1 MNLDE
6 FRALKA
12 QEESQKTEET
22 QVAKEEV
29 KVEPTQTTET
39 TEIKTEETN
48 PNEIEIDGIGKVEIN
63 ELKNGYLRQSDY
75 TKKTQEISKLRK
87 EAEEAMKIA
96 EFVKSNP
103 QLAQSIGVEPINPF
117 MNKISELEEQ
127 LYDMKL
133 EKEIETLTNK
143 YPDFEVLEVLQ
154 VAHDK
159 GLTNLEDAYKIVK
172 SNKPVVQPSVNIDEI
187 REQIKNELLKEFGV
201 DENTKIKTV
210 ISNGANAQITNNA
223 PSISEAEAKVARFMN
238 LTPEEYIKWRDIE
251 SK

>member
-29 KVEPTQTTET
+29 KTEPIQTE
-39 TEIKTEETN
+39 EVIETN

-75 TKKTQEISKLRK
+75 TKKTQEVSKLRK

-103 QLAQSIGVEPINPF
+103 QLAQSIGVEPVNPF

-143 YPDFEVLEVLQ
+143 YSDFEVLEVLQ

-172 SNKPVVQPSVNIDEI
+172 SNKPVTQPSVNIDEI

-210 ISNGANAQITNNA
+210 ISSGANAQITNNA
-223 PSISEAEAKVARFMN
+223 PSISEAEAKVARFMK
-238 LTPEEYIKWRDIE
+238 LTPEEYIKWRDVE

>member
-12 QEESQKTEET
+12 QEESQKIEET
-22 QVAKEEV
+22 RVAKEE
-29 KVEPTQTTET
+29 
-39 TEIKTEETN
+39 IKTEPIQTEEIIETN

-75 TKKTQEISKLRK
+75 TKKTQEVSKLRK

-103 QLAQSIGVEPINPF
+103 QLAQSIGVEPVNPF

-143 YPDFEVLEVLQ
+143 YSDFEVLEVLQ

-172 SNKPVVQPSVNIDEI
+172 SNKPVIQPSVNIDEI

-210 ISNGANAQITNNA
+210 ISSGANAQITNNA
-223 PSISEAEAKVARFMN
+223 PSISEAETKVARFMK
-238 LTPEEYIKWRDIE
+238 LTPEEYIKWRDVE

>member
-29 KVEPTQTTET
+29 KTEPIQTE
-39 TEIKTEETN
+39 EVIETN

-75 TKKTQEISKLRK
+75 TKKTQEVSKLRK

-96 EFVKSNP
+96 DFVKSNP
-103 QLAQSIGVEPINPF
+103 QLAQSIGVEPVNPF

-143 YPDFEVLEVLQ
+143 YSDFEVLEVLQ

-172 SNKPVVQPSVNIDEI
+172 SNKPVTQPSVNIDEI

-210 ISNGANAQITNNA
+210 ISSGANAQITNNA
-223 PSISEAEAKVARFMN
+223 PSISEAEAKVARFMK
-238 LTPEEYIKWRDIE
+238 LTPEEYIKWRDVE

>member
-29 KVEPTQTTET
+29 KTEPIQTE
-39 TEIKTEETN
+39 EVIETN

-75 TKKTQEISKLRK
+75 TKKTQEVSKLRK

-103 QLAQSIGVEPINPF
+103 QLAQSIGVEPVNPF

-143 YPDFEVLEVLQ
+143 YSDFEVLEVLQ

-172 SNKPVVQPSVNIDEI
+172 SNKPITQPSVNIDEI

-210 ISNGANAQITNNA
+210 ISSGANAQITNNA
-223 PSISEAEAKVARFMN
+223 PSISEAETKVARFMK
-238 LTPEEYIKWRDIE
+238 LTPEEYIKWRDVE

>member
-1 MNLDE
+1 M
-6 FRALKA
+6 
-12 QEESQKTEET
+12 
-22 QVAKEEV
+22 
-29 KVEPTQTTET
+29 
-39 TEIKTEETN
+39 
-48 PNEIEIDGIGKVEIN
+48 
-63 ELKNGYLRQSDY
+63 KNGYLRQSDY
-75 TKKTQEISKLRK
+75 TKKTQEVSKLRK

-143 YPDFEVLEVLQ
+143 YSDFEVLEVLQ

-172 SNKPVVQPSVNIDEI
+172 SNKPVIQPSVNIDEI

-210 ISNGANAQITNNA
+210 ISSGANAQITNNA
-223 PSISEAEAKVARFMN
+223 PSISEAEAKVARFMK
-238 LTPEEYIKWRDIE
+238 LTPEEYIKWRDVE
-251 SK
+251 NK

>member
-29 KVEPTQTTET
+29 KTEPIQTE
-39 TEIKTEETN
+39 EAIETN

-75 TKKTQEISKLRK
+75 TKKTQEVSKLRK

-143 YPDFEVLEVLQ
+143 YSDFEVLEVLQ

-172 SNKPVVQPSVNIDEI
+172 SNKPVTQPSVNIDEI

-210 ISNGANAQITNNA
+210 ISSGANAQITNNA
-223 PSISEAEAKVARFMN
+223 PSISEAEAKVARFMK
-238 LTPEEYIKWRDIE
+238 LTPEEYIKWRDVE

>member
-12 QEESQKTEET
+12 QEESQKIEET
-22 QVAKEEV
+22 RVAKEE
-29 KVEPTQTTET
+29 
-39 TEIKTEETN
+39 IKTEPIQTEEIIETN

-75 TKKTQEISKLRK
+75 TKKTQEVSKLRK

-103 QLAQSIGVEPINPF
+103 QLAQSIGVEPVNPF

-143 YPDFEVLEVLQ
+143 YSDFEVLEVLQ

-172 SNKPVVQPSVNIDEI
+172 SNKPVIQPSVNIDEI

-210 ISNGANAQITNNA
+210 ISSGANAQITNNA
-223 PSISEAEAKVARFMN
+223 PSISEAEAKVARFMK
-238 LTPEEYIKWRDIE
+238 LTPEEYIKWRDVE

>member
-1 MNLDE
+1 
-6 FRALKA
+6 
-12 QEESQKTEET
+12 
-22 QVAKEEV
+22 
-29 KVEPTQTTET
+29 
-39 TEIKTEETN
+39 
-48 PNEIEIDGIGKVEIN
+48 
-63 ELKNGYLRQSDY
+63 
-75 TKKTQEISKLRK
+75 
-87 EAEEAMKIA
+87 MKIA

-103 QLAQSIGVEPINPF
+103 QLAQSIGVEPVNPF

-143 YPDFEVLEVLQ
+143 YPDFEVLEVSQ

-172 SNKPVVQPSVNIDEI
+172 SSKPVTQPSVNIDEI

>member
-1 MNLDE
+1 
-6 FRALKA
+6 
-12 QEESQKTEET
+12 
-22 QVAKEEV
+22 
-29 KVEPTQTTET
+29 
-39 TEIKTEETN
+39 
-48 PNEIEIDGIGKVEIN
+48 
-63 ELKNGYLRQSDY
+63 
-75 TKKTQEISKLRK
+75 
-87 EAEEAMKIA
+87 MKIA
-96 EFVKSNP
+96 DFVKSNP
-103 QLAQSIGVEPINPF
+103 QLAQSIGVEPVNPF

-143 YPDFEVLEVLQ
+143 YSDFEVLEVLQ

-172 SNKPVVQPSVNIDEI
+172 SNKPITQPSVNIDEI

-210 ISNGANAQITNNA
+210 ISSGANAQITNNA
-223 PSISEAEAKVARFMN
+223 PSISEAETKVARFMK
-238 LTPEEYIKWRDIE
+238 LTPEEYIKWRDVE

>member
-29 KVEPTQTTET
+29 KTEPTQTE
-39 TEIKTEETN
+39 EIKVEETN
-48 PNEIEIDGIGKVEIN
+48 PNEIEIDGLGKVEIN

-103 QLAQSIGVEPINPF
+103 QLAQSIGVEPVNPF

-143 YPDFEVLEVLQ
+143 YSDFEVLEVLQ

-172 SNKPVVQPSVNIDEI
+172 SNKPVIQPSVNIDEI

-210 ISNGANAQITNNA
+210 ISSGANAQITNNA
-223 PSISEAEAKVARFMN
+223 PSISEAEAKVAMFMK
-238 LTPEEYIKWRDIE
+238 LTPEEYIKWRDVE